1 LKNPAV
7 EDPIAQ
13 ARRHVAEAEQHVAR
27 LESLI
32 LRLSNDERHA
42 ALAAEAREILATL
55 KQTLSLALQHLEL
68 ERKR

>member
-1 LKNPAV
+1 M
-7 EDPIAQ
+7 
-13 ARRHVAEAEQHVAR
+13 AEAEQHIAR
-27 LESLI
+27 QESLI

-55 KQTLSLALQHLEL
+55 KQTLSLARQHLDL